1 MHRRASMEWDEDRQ
15 WSVTQTTLFLLLIA
29 VVLSVVLILVIT
41 ASPGH

>member
-1 MHRRASMEWDEDRQ
+1 MQDGDEDRQ